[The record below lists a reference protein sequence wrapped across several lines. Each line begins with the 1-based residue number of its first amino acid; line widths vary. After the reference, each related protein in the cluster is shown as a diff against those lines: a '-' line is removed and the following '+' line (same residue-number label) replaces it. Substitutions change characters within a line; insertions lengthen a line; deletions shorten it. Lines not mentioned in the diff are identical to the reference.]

1 MPPSE
6 SVKRV
11 AWFTQMMLM
20 YTHELA
26 NGRLANGEVLKG
38 LVTVIANYVAETAD
52 DEETIAHAFEM
63 IGKELA
69 LFTCPEGMEI
79 IRTMRERRAEKDA
92 LEERRA
98 SRSPL
103 N

>member
-1 MPPSE
+1 MQPDRSL
-6 SVKRV
+6 KRV

-20 YTHELA
+20 YTHELSG
-26 NGRLANGEVLKG
+26 GRLANGEVLKG
-38 LVTVIANYVAETAD
+38 LVTVIANFIAETAD

-63 IGKELA
+63 VGKELA
-69 LFTCPEGMEI
+69 LFTSEQGMES
-79 IRTMRERRAEKDA
+79 IRVMRAKRAENEA
-92 LEERRA
+92 LEERNA